1 MRTNSGGTRARSLNC
16 TIPPKLIK
24 PIKRRAA
31 ELGLSRSAY
40 LQGLIRQ
47 DLRELSIAVPGGDGP
62 LDAAGGLHLGYG
74 RRAKPGKRS
83 RWSGSSGQS
92 RWDCSP
98 TWRFQS
104 RRQGACY
111 GDRRNRHPS
120 DALKKGEVAKA
131 CVTHGVL
138 PGPVLDVT
146 ERIKRIFTVR
156 DGKPATRASDD

>member
-83 RWSGSSGQS
+83 RWSGAERSKSLVLFPNMAFS
-92 RWDCSP
+92 
-98 TWRFQS
+98 
-104 RRQGACY
+104 
-111 GDRRNRHPS
+111 
-120 DALKKGEVAKA
+120 VAA
-131 CVTHGVL
+131 AGSL
-138 PGPVLDVT
+138 LW
-146 ERIKRIFTVR
+146 
-156 DGKPATRASDD
+156 